1 MSAISGLANLSPS
14 LRVDAGADASASMR
28 SASGVAKALPIET
41 RAVGIAGGDCS
52 GPYGSTFDFDVSRL
66 LSSKTINGDNNNSMA
81 FLGGSLREDSSR
93 AHAGN
98 PRSFTVSTLPELGT
112 MNSFAFGG
120 VPSSDMSRQLDLL
133 ALHQNMMLEDQF
145 RRRLLSEVM
154 RPTHALGFLPNNF
167 GLGSFATNDS
177 NEVGGDGQSSM
188 ERFNTLLRSYSKK
201 IQTIESQASCA
212 HGMGRSWADILS
224 CPPIKMKRPDGAT
237 IAVLL
242 EAIPKRHRHT
252 KHSFPVP
259 SSKRSRKVRVQD
271 LTVLRAR
278 WRKVHD
284 RGGTTARTSDRR
296 TKEAFDKELFARSF
310 ARRGNTNLEGRYKEV
325 AGNSALHF

>member
-1 MSAISGLANLSPS
+1 MSAISGLANQSPS

-28 SASGVAKALPIET
+28 SALGVAKALPIET

-52 GPYGSTFDFDVSRL
+52 GPYGPRYDFDVSRL
-66 LSSKTINGDNNNSMA
+66 LALKTINGDNNNSMA

-93 AHAGN
+93 AHARN
-98 PRSFTVSTLPELGT
+98 PHSFCTLPELGT
-112 MNSFAFGG
+112 MNSYAFGG

-133 ALHQNMMLEDQF
+133 ALHQNVLLEEQF
-145 RRRLLSEVM
+145 RRKLLSEVM

-167 GLGSFATNDS
+167 GLGSFATNDA

-201 IQTIESQASCA
+201 LQTIESRASCTN
-212 HGMGRSWADILS
+212 GMGRSWADILS
-224 CPPIKMKRPDGAT
+224 CPPIKKQRPDDAT

-259 SSKRSRKVRVQD
+259 FLKRSRKVCVQD
-271 LTVLRAR
+271 LAVLRAR
-278 WRKVHD
+278 WRKVRD
-284 RGGTTARTSDRR
+284 RGEATARTSDPRM
-296 TKEAFDKELFARSF
+296 KEAFDKELFARSF
-310 ARRGNTNLEGRYKEV
+310 ARRGSTSLEGRYKEV
-325 AGNSALHF
+325 VENSALQL